1 MCLKEWLSPTK
12 KKKKRKRDEWDLN
25 RGPSSLQSSITS
37 TAPWLHMID
46 NRLINLLA
54 IFCYNGR

>member
-12 KKKKRKRDEWDLN
+12 KKKKRKIDEWDSN

-37 TAPWLHMID
+37 TAPWLHMIE